1 MGPPNEPRPGWVPG
15 RGGSADASDVTQE
28 SSTPLDL
35 PLRPGWRIP
44 MVLAYRIGRMP
55 PPLKPA
61 AARCWRVAV
70 QAALGQEART

>member
-1 MGPPNEPRPGWVPG
+1 MPPKRRNPHWRD
-15 RGGSADASDVTQE
+15 GGSGYDAKASGLQDENT
-28 SSTPLDL
+28 TPLDL

-44 MVLAYRIGRMP
+44 MALAYRIGRMP

-70 QAALGQEART
+70 QAALGVRR